1 MIDYQINLVMPETYE
16 YKLSTGI
23 PENSIIF
30 HAGTPNKEVVRFCE
44 DGRVIWNGVEIYS
57 EQEFKEAMI
66 ELLMLWK
73 RGFA

>member
-16 YKLSTGI
+16 YKIQKFEPSGNVVFQCGNPTR
-23 PENSIIF
+23 
-30 HAGTPNKEVVRFCE
+30 EVVRFCE
-44 DGRVIWNGVEIYS
+44 DGRVLWNGVEIYS

-73 RGFA
+73 RGL